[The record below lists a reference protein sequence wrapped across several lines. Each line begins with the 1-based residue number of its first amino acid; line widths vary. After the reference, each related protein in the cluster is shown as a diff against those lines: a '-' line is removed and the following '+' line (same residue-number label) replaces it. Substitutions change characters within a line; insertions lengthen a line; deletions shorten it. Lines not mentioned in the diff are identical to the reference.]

1 MHYEIMRL
9 KSIKRHIILL
19 VLSLPL
25 LSGIRAQDDYN
36 LEVDKIVAVVADE
49 IILRSQL
56 EEEYLQFARSGQPIK
71 KNSKCVIFED
81 LLYKKLLLDQAAI
94 DSVVAGEDQIQSEL
108 DRRVSYFVEQIGSVE
123 KLEEFYGKSIVEI
136 KEEFHDLIEEQ
147 MLIQQMQ
154 GQITAGSEVSPK
166 EVKKFFNSIPS
177 DSLPFINSEVV
188 VSHIVKEPN
197 VNQEEKDLV
206 ELRLNGIR
214 DRILKGEDFGT
225 LAYLYSEDP
234 GSAKKNGE
242 LGFLSRGQLVPEF
255 ARVVFSLELGQTSE
269 VFETEYGFH
278 IAQLIER
285 RGQQVN
291 ARHILLKPKV
301 NTQDMQKAR
310 KELDSLRNY
319 ITSNDTIRFEDMA
332 LKESD
337 DETTR
342 MNGGKLINPITGT
355 TTFEFDEVSRVDPT
369 LFYVLDKMK
378 PGEISNPVIYQKMDG
393 SQAYRLVYLISVTE
407 PHKASLEKD
416 YQKITS
422 AARAEKEKEI
432 VSDWIRKKIRTTY
445 IRIDSEFEACEF
457 QHDWYK

>member
-1 MHYEIMRL
+1 MRL
-9 KSIKRHIILL
+9 RSIKRHITILL
-19 VLSLPL
+19 VALSWQ
-25 LSGIRAQDDYN
+25 SAIIAQDDDKI
-36 LEVDKIVAVVADE
+36 EVDKIVAVVADE

-56 EEEYLQFARSGQPIK
+56 EEEYLQFARSGQPVK
-71 KNSKCVIFED
+71 TNSKCIIFED
-81 LLYKKLLLDQAAI
+81 ILYKKLLLDQAAI

-108 DRRVSYFVEQIGSVE
+108 DRRVNYFVEQIGSIE

-154 GQITAGSEVSPK
+154 GKITAGSEVSPK
-166 EVKKFFNSIPS
+166 EVKKFFNSIPP
-177 DSLPFINSEVV
+177 DSLPYINSEVV

-197 VNQEEKDLV
+197 VNQDEKDRV
-206 ELRLNGIR
+206 ELSLKGIR

-234 GSAKKNGE
+234 GSARKNGE

-255 ARVVFSLELGQTSE
+255 ARVVFSLEPGQTSE

-291 ARHILLKPKV
+291 ARHILQKPKV
-301 NTQDMQKAR
+301 SNQDMQKAR

-319 ITSNDTIRFEDMA
+319 ILSSDTIRFEDVA

-342 MNGGKLINPITGT
+342 MNGGKLINPVTGT

-407 PHKASLEKD
+407 PHKASLELD

-432 VSDWIRKKIRTTY
+432 VSDWIQNKIKSTY
-445 IRIDSEFEACEF
+445 IRIDSEYESCEF